1 MIRRISRAL
10 LADAVSHYIIVHHE
24 PTLLAPSTDSVIHG
38 AELPTRGISC
48 LRGHP
53 RLEDDMA
60 GSVLALRSR
69 SIALW
74 LRVCGRL
81 VAGVEILHE
90 LTDLCCDFGG

>member
-1 MIRRISRAL
+1 
-10 LADAVSHYIIVHHE
+10 
-24 PTLLAPSTDSVIHG
+24 
-38 AELPTRGISC
+38 
-48 LRGHP
+48 
-53 RLEDDMA
+53 MA